1 MAAGDTEV
9 SICNKALMFL
19 GAETITSF
27 TDGSIASDACS
38 SMYTEIK
45 RTTLGMYPWSFT
57 IAKVQLA
64 RDTATPQNEWTYQYI
79 LPSDMLLGVPRA
91 VRVSSASG
99 VAPYKQWEINQGA
112 AGLPVLMT
120 NATEIHIDYQKSVN
134 EAEMPSYFVQ
144 LLAYQLARH
153 LAEVITDQ
161 TTKSEYWR
169 VVALGNPGEGQRGG
183 FFRQAVNID
192 GGGQTPSVIADYI
205 LTDVRG

>member
-144 LLAYQLARH
+144 LLAYQLAWH